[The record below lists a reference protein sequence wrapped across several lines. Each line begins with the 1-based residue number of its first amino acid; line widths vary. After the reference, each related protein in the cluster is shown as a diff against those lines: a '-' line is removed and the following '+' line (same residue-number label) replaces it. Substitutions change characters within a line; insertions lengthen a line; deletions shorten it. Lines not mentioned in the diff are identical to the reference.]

1 MWQFY
6 KNTGYVIAIFLLAV
20 LMQYLRCD
28 ALTGGNLLMLGSLFG
43 GGLVAGLL
51 GSSQL
56 IQEKE
61 V

>member
-20 LMQYLRCD
+20 LMHYLRCG
-28 ALTGGNLLMLGSLFG
+28 ALNSEHVLMLGSLFG
-43 GGLVAGLL
+43 TGLVTGLL

-56 IQEKE
+56 VQKTG